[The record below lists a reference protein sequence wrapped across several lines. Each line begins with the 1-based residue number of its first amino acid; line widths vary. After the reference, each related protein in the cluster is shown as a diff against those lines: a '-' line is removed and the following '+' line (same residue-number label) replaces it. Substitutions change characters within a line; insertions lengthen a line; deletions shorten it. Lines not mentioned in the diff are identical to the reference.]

1 MSQTLLFAVIIL
13 SLVIWLTLTKEVSQS
28 SEEINRPKMLTLL
41 SAGCLSTLILILALV
56 QR

>member
-1 MSQTLLFAVIIL
+1 MSQALLFVVIIL